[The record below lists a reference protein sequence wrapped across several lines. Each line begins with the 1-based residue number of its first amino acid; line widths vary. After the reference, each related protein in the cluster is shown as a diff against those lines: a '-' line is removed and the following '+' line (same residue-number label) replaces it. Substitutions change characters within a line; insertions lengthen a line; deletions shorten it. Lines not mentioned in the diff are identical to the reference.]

1 MKLTEKQVTAR
12 SHRGDKTE
20 MLYLAVELFLWRYLC
35 SANTVGPL
43 STGVVAREKS
53 TIALGQSLVRC
64 FERNREATKRDV
76 ETVARTYAPHSGAVS
91 SHERLVRATL
101 IVVYKGDSLIL
112 RTPLTAPNNLTQIIV
127 YDKYMLAKIIATV
140 TLLSLAILS
149 ALFQVT
155 SPSSVHPLVIL
166 VVFILIYL
174 VALGA
179 LTFFLHS
186 IQSIIT
192 SIGYSGTRVSLRR
205 SYYFASVL
213 ALAPVI
219 LLAMW
224 SIGKR
229 DIYGILLVALFEAV
243 ACFYLAKHR

>member
-1 MKLTEKQVTAR
+1 MKLTEKQVTTHG
-12 SHRGDKTE
+12 HRGDKTE
-20 MLYLAVELFLWRYLC
+20 MFLSTVKLSLWRYLC
-35 SANTVGPL
+35 SANTVDFL

-53 TIALGQSLVRC
+53 TIALGQSLVRY
-64 FERNREATKRDV
+64 FRRNGEVTKRDV
-76 ETVARTYAPHSGAVS
+76 ETIARTYAPHSGAVS
-91 SHERLVRATL
+91 SHERLLRATL

-112 RTPLTAPNNLTQIIV
+112 RTPLTAPSNFTPTIV
-127 YDKYMLAKIIATV
+127 YDKDMLAKTIATV
-140 TLLSLAILS
+140 TLLSLVVLS
-149 ALFQVT
+149 VLFQVT

-174 VALGA
+174 LALGV
-179 LTFFLHS
+179 LTFFLHG
-186 IQSIIT
+186 IQSLVALVGHHRQ
-192 SIGYSGTRVSLRR
+192 SVSLHR

-229 DIYGILLVALFEAV
+229 DVYGILLVASFEAV